1 MTSVMNK
8 SALWLTAET
17 VCTDGHEFLFVSCM
31 LIHRSAKSQTPPKA
45 VNLLWSCEGLWRD
58 LSFVVYRSDCHQ
70 TI

>member
-31 LIHRSAKSQTPPKA
+31 LIIAYKY
-45 VNLLWSCEGLWRD
+45 NLNKIYIQHTGSIYILHGGITLCKLKK
-58 LSFVVYRSDCHQ
+58 
-70 TI
+70 T